1 MAKVSLMNPV
11 VRDKVRDPNCTA
23 CKLSTQAK
31 GSDVCITAEG
41 PEQADLMIVTKLP
54 LGPKSRK
61 ELHDYLAEA
70 NIDPDSVAITS
81 VNKCKVWDVT
91 AGKVDQK
98 TCAGLYLAD
107 EIRLIQPKWILALG
121 NEALTA
127 TAGKA
132 QITKYRGQIF
142 DYKHVPGVKVVG
154 TISPSM
160 VNRNPGQRDGFIA
173 DLVYIKR
180 LSEGRDVSAE
190 LKPRSF
196 RIITTGKGLKA
207 LADELSVCEGYA
219 FDIETNGFDEFK
231 KDSKIV
237 SLALT
242 TWRKGDDGPK
252 DVWAIPL
259 FHPQSPFR
267 KKWRAILKWLAK
279 YMRMPKKRIAHNGKF
294 DLRWLTQFRCGFNL
308 TFDTM
313 LAAHLLNE
321 NRPKGLK
328 PLARSLLGVE
338 PWDIDTKNLL
348 EEPLRPTLKYN
359 GLDTYYTAHIYF
371 ILVKQLKE
379 QPRLAAL
386 MLRMM
391 VPGSNDF
398 VEIEM
403 KGIWTDRQKLEE
415 RAQVAKH
422 TLDEIDR
429 RLMVHV
435 PPKEQWPANVKE
447 VNFNASNFARWW
459 LFDHLGLP
467 IRARGKS
474 KEDGTPG
481 APSMAE
487 GILSDLQETDPHPVL
502 DLLLERVK
510 WQKFHSSFFSAY
522 LEQIDDNDRIHT
534 TFKLTG
540 TVTGRLSS
548 GKGDAEKVTG
558 KVQNRG
564 VNLQQV
570 PRDSFVKGIFG
581 GPPGHV
587 FLECDY
593 SQVELRVA
601 AFIADEPTMKYLYK
615 TNQDIHMA
623 TAMKMTGKP
632 QHLITKEERKAGK
645 PVNFGFLYGM
655 SAGTFVG
662 TAWNNYGLRVT
673 PEESQI
679 FRKAFFDQ
687 FPALLEWH
695 KRQRR
700 LARKYGRVESPL
712 GRVRHLPDINSA
724 DRLVRGEA
732 ERQAINSPV
741 QSFASDLAI
750 MALTILM
757 RKFRKMNLKTRSV
770 GTVHDAINFEVPIEE
785 LPIVM
790 PMIKYWM
797 ENVPIER
804 WFGVVCDVPIIG
816 DVAVSKMWGDKEEV
830 DGDIVTN
837 PEKLEP
843 WLQERGLWTP
853 ESMYA
858 A

>member
-1 MAKVSLMNPV
+1 MNPV
-11 VRDKVRDPNCTA
+11 VRDKVRDPNCSS
-23 CKLSTQAK
+23 CKLSSQATGK
-31 GSDVCITAEG
+31 DVCITAEG
-41 PEQADLMIVTKLP
+41 PETADLMIVTKLP
-54 LGPKSRK
+54 LGPKSRQ
-61 ELHDYLAEA
+61 ELHDYLAEVG
-70 NIDPDSVAITS
+70 IDPATVSITS

-91 AGKVDQK
+91 AGKADQK
-98 TCAGLYLAD
+98 ACASLYLEQ
-107 EIRLIQPKWILALG
+107 EIALIKPKWVLALG
-121 NEALTA
+121 NEALQA

-142 DYKHVPGVKVVG
+142 DYKHTPGVKVVG

-173 DLVYIKR
+173 DLAYIKR
-180 LSEGRDVSAE
+180 LSEGRDVSDK
-190 LKPRSF
+190 LKTKI
-196 RIITTGKGLKA
+196 RIVATTQGLRT
-207 LADELSVCEGYA
+207 LADELNVCDGYA

-231 KDSKIV
+231 PDSKIV
-237 SLALT
+237 SMALT
-242 TWRKGDDGPK
+242 TWHLDSFGQPGYNVK
-252 DVWAIPL
+252 VWSIPL
-259 FHPQSPFR
+259 FHPESPFR
-267 KKWRAILKWLAK
+267 KKWRAVISWLRK
-279 YMRMPKKRIAHNGKF
+279 YMVKPKKRVAHNGKF
-294 DLRWLTQFRCGFNL
+294 DLRWLTEFGCGFNL

-328 PLARSLLGVE
+328 PLARTLLGVE

-348 EEPLRPTLKYN
+348 EEPLKPTLKYN
-359 GLDTYYTAHIYF
+359 GLDTFYTAHIYF

-379 QPRLAAL
+379 QPRLAKL

-391 VPGSNDF
+391 VPASNDF

-403 KGIWTDRQKLEE
+403 KGIWTDRLLLNT
-415 RAQVAKH
+415 RAIIAKR

-429 RLMVHV
+429 KLLNYV
-435 PPKEQWPANVKE
+435 PPKTEWPDNIKE

-467 IRARGKS
+467 ILARGKS

-487 GILSDLQETDPHPVL
+487 GLLSSLQQSHPHPVL

-522 LEQIDDNDRIHT
+522 QEQIDENDRIHT

-548 GKGDAEKVTG
+548 GKGDQEKVTG

-601 AFIADEPTMKYLYK
+601 AFIANEPTMKRLYQLE
-615 TNQDIHMA
+615 QDIHMA

-632 QHLITKEERKAGK
+632 EHLITKEERKSGK

-655 SAGTFVG
+655 SANTFVT
-662 TAWNNYGLRVT
+662 TAWNNYGLKVT

-679 FRKAFFDQ
+679 FRRAFFEQ
-687 FPALLEWH
+687 FPALLDWH
-695 KRQRR
+695 KRQRH
-700 LARKYGRVESPL
+700 LARKYGRVESPF
-712 GRVRHLPDINSA
+712 GRVRHLPDITSA
-724 DRLVRGEA
+724 DRQVRSEA

-757 RKFRKMNLKTRSV
+757 RQFRKRGLKTRSV

-790 PMIKYWM
+790 PMIKFWM

-804 WFGVVCDVPIIG
+804 WFGVVMDVPIIG
-816 DVAVSKMWGDKEEV
+816 DVALSERWGTKEEIA
-830 DGDIVTN
+830 GDIVTN
-837 PEKLEP
+837 PDKLEP
-843 WLQERGLWTP
+843 WLKERNLWLP
-853 ESMYA
+853 NSMYA